1 MALPD
6 GGRRGQLELFKTP
19 PAEVES
25 RALVGLAPPLPGL
38 VALAQ
43 RLPPEVRLGTSSW
56 SFPGWRGVLWDGAAT
71 ETVLAREGL
80 SAYARHPLL
89 RTVGIDRSFYGPL
102 SEAQYAGYAAQVPP
116 GFRFLVKAH
125 EALTVERW
133 PDHPRGGAL
142 RGQVNKQFLDPAYA
156 IEAVVGP
163 LVQGLGSCAGPIV
176 FQFPPQPLASTHGP
190 ERFAERLHGFLAAL
204 PKGPLY
210 AVELRNGELLG
221 PALGVALRAAGAALC
236 YAAWQHLP
244 PVSQQARRVPPDQMP
259 ALVVRWM
266 LPRGKGYEAAREAF
280 APFDRLQAEDP
291 DTRAEIAKLVRAAS
305 ARGQGCWVT
314 VNNKA
319 EGCAPE
325 SVFKLAEEIARA
337 G

>member
-1 MALPD
+1 VAGSQLD
-6 GGRRGQLELFKTP
+6 LFGGPAVEENPRGP
-19 PAEVES
+19 
-25 RALVGLAPPLPGL
+25 VGLVRPLPEH
-38 VALAQ
+38 VALAG
-43 RLPPEVRLGTSSW
+43 RLPAEARLGTSSW
-56 SFPGWRGVLWDGAAT
+56 SFPGWQGILWDRAAT
-71 ETVLAREGL
+71 QTTLARQGL
-80 SAYARHPLL
+80 AAYARHPLL

-102 SEAQYAGYAAQVPP
+102 SEAQYAGYAAQAPP
-116 GFRFLVKAH
+116 GFRFLVKAL

-142 RGQVNKQFLDPAYA
+142 RGQSNPLFLDPAHA
-156 IEAVVGP
+156 IDAVVGP
-163 LVQGLGSCAGPIV
+163 LVRGLGERAGPIV

-204 PKGPLY
+204 PKGPIY

-221 PALGVALRAAGAALC
+221 PALGAALREAGAALC
-236 YAAWQHLP
+236 YAAWQQMP

-266 LPRGKGYEAAREAF
+266 LPRGRNYEAAREAF

-291 DTRAEIAKLVRAAS
+291 ETRAEIAALVRAAS

-325 SVFKLAEEIARA
+325 SVFRLAEEIAAAAAR
-337 G
+337 

>member
-1 MALPD
+1 
-6 GGRRGQLELFKTP
+6 
-19 PAEVES
+19 
-25 RALVGLAPPLPGL
+25 
-38 VALAQ
+38 
-43 RLPPEVRLGTSSW
+43 
-56 SFPGWRGVLWDGAAT
+56 
-71 ETVLAREGL
+71 
-80 SAYARHPLL
+80 
-89 RTVGIDRSFYGPL
+89 
-102 SEAQYAGYAAQVPP
+102 VPP

-133 PDHPRGGAL
+133 PDHPRGGAQ
-142 RGQVNKQFLDPAYA
+142 RGLPNPQFLDAAYA
-156 IEAVVGP
+156 IDAVVGP
-163 LVQGLGSCAGPIV
+163 LVQGLGESAGPIV

-221 PALGVALRAAGAALC
+221 PALVAALRAAGAALC
-236 YAAWQHLP
+236 YAAWQQMP

-291 DTRAEIAKLVRAAS
+291 ETRAEIAALVRAAS

-325 SVFKLAEEIARA
+325 SVFKLAAEIAS
-337 G
+337 GSSE

>member
-1 MALPD
+1 MA
-6 GGRRGQLELFKTP
+6 GQLDLFGAP
-19 PAEVES
+19 PLAPKPRAVE
-25 RALVGLAPPLPGL
+25 LAPPRPAL

-43 RLPPEVRLGTSSW
+43 RLPAEVRLGTSSW
-56 SFPGWRGVLWDGAAT
+56 SFPGWKGILWDREAGEAA
-71 ETVLAREGL
+71 LAREGL
-80 SAYARHPLL
+80 AAYARHPLL

-125 EALTVERW
+125 DWLTVERW
-133 PDHPRGGAL
+133 PDHPRSGAQ
-142 RGQVNKQFLDPAYA
+142 RGLLNPRFLDPAYA
-156 IEAVVGP
+156 LEAVVGP
-163 LVQGLGSCAGPIV
+163 LVQGLGAAAGPIV
-176 FQFPPQPLASTHGP
+176 FQFPPQPLASTHGSD
-190 ERFAERLHGFLAAL
+190 RFAERLHGFLSAL

-221 PALGVALRAAGAALC
+221 PALGAALKSAGAALC

-244 PVSQQARRVPPDQMP
+244 PVSQQARRVPPDEMP

-266 LPRGKGYEAAREAF
+266 LPRGKNYEAQREAF

-291 DTRAEIAKLVRAAS
+291 ETRAEIAALVRGAM
-305 ARGQGCWVT
+305 ARGQRAWVT

-325 SVFKLAEEIARA
+325 SVFKLAEEIL
-337 G
+337 GEGSSE